1 MSRTAQIIWQAVGI
15 AVALLILAGAVAWG
29 YSMRP
34 SKEVCPS
41 LTYRLLDGD
50 LRQYVTDI
58 ELDSLLR
65 KAEVYPVG
73 KHIDRVAIDRI
84 EETMRQH
91 PMVERAECYT
101 TPLYEVK
108 VDIRQRQ
115 PILKVQTPTEVYF
128 IDTHHRMMPWRE
140 QVRDEVLLVT
150 GAVGLQAARTS
161 LADIAEW
168 MQKEPYWSERIERIH
183 MRTPQMVVVYLK
195 GENMPTVVMG
205 NLSGY
210 RHKLGKLRTFL
221 EKGAEATQD
230 QHYRE
235 LDIRFRGQVI
245 GRK

>member
-1 MSRTAQIIWQAVGI
+1 MSRTAQIIWQTVGI
-15 AVALLILAGAVAWG
+15 AVALLVLAGAVAWG

-41 LTYRLLDGD
+41 LTYDLLDSNVR
-50 LRQYVTDI
+50 LYVTDN

-65 KAEVYPVG
+65 KEDVYPVG

-84 EETMRQH
+84 EQTVRQH

-108 VDIRQRQ
+108 VDILQRE

-128 IDTHHRMMPWRE
+128 IDTHHRVMPWRE
-140 QVRDEVLLVT
+140 QIKDEVLLVT
-150 GAVGLQAARTS
+150 GAVGLQAASTS

-168 MQKEPYWSERIERIH
+168 VQKEPYWRERIERIH
-183 MRTPQMVVVYLK
+183 MRTPQMAVVYLK

-205 NLSGY
+205 NLNGY
-210 RHKLGKLRTFL
+210 RHKLGKLRTFM

-230 QHYRE
+230 QNYRE